1 MQDLEFKL
9 LGCQNCL
16 QCVLIMK
23 VGDASSSANNCVTDP
38 FDGPKK
44 FESFF
49 VQDGDQNVLH
59 VGVWVQQAPGEYEKN
74 NSLRNLV
81 FNETGSEH

>member
-49 VQDGDQNVLH
+49 VQDGD
-59 VGVWVQQAPGEYEKN
+59 
-74 NSLRNLV
+74 
-81 FNETGSEH
+81 